1 MLLLLLVAGCNA
13 LPSFTESRP
22 TATSPARTPTPSPV
36 QPVTASPTQ
45 VETPAGPTT
54 VTVWLPPQFDPAN
67 GSLSGKLLQER
78 LDEFSA
84 RRPGIRLD
92 VRIKSL
98 EGNGGMLD
106 ALSAANAA
114 APRALPDLILL
125 PRSLL
130 EAAALKGLLHPLDGL
145 TSSLDDTDWY
155 EYARELAS
163 LQNSAFGIPFA
174 GDALLLSYRPS
185 FIPAPPRD
193 FSSVLQTQET
203 LSFPAADPLS
213 LLTLSLYQA
222 AGGSVQDV
230 LGRPTLDP
238 DKLAQVLAFYQEAAA
253 AGVISDRTTQLEK
266 DEQAWSDYLG
276 GQSNIAVTWLTRFL
290 SQGNDFQAQNS
301 AAPLFSPD
309 GKPYTLATGWAWA
322 LASPQPEKQSLSVEL
337 AEYLTKSDFLSE
349 WTSAAG
355 YLPPRSTALS
365 AWKNT
370 DMQTLANQVALSS
383 HLYPTTD
390 LLSSLAPAL
399 RHATLQAIKG
409 QGDPQTLAQQ
419 AVNRLLNP

>member
-1 MLLLLLVAGCNA
+1 M
-13 LPSFTESRP
+13 TI
-22 TATSPARTPTPSPV
+22 
-36 QPVTASPTQ
+36 
-45 VETPAGPTT
+45 
-54 VTVWLPPQFDPAN
+54 WLPPQFDPAS

-106 ALSAANAA
+106 GLSAANAA
-114 APRALPDLILL
+114 APQALPDLILL
-125 PRSLL
+125 PRPLL

-174 GDALLLSYRPS
+174 GDALLLAYRPS
-185 FIPAPPRD
+185 VIETPPHD
-193 FSSVLQTQET
+193 FPSVLQTQGS

-222 AGGSVQDV
+222 AGGAVQDD

-238 DKLAQVLAFYQEAAA
+238 DKLAQVLSFYQEAAT
-253 AGVISDRTTQLEK
+253 AGVISDRITQFEK
-266 DEQAWSDYLG
+266 DDQTWSDYLE
-276 GQSNIAVTWLTRFL
+276 GQSNFAVTWLSRFL
-290 SQGNDFQAQNS
+290 SQGSDFQAQNS

-349 WTSAAG
+349 WTLAAG
-355 YLPPRSTALS
+355 YLPPRSSALS
-365 AWKNT
+365 AWKNS
-370 DMQTLANQVALSS
+370 DLQALANQVALSA
-383 HLYPTTD
+383 HMYPATD
-390 LLSSLAPAL
+390 VLSSLAPAL
-399 RHATLQAIKG
+399 RHAALQAIKG
-409 QGDPQTLAQQ
+409 QGDPQTLAQE
-419 AVNRLLNP
+419 AVNRLVNP